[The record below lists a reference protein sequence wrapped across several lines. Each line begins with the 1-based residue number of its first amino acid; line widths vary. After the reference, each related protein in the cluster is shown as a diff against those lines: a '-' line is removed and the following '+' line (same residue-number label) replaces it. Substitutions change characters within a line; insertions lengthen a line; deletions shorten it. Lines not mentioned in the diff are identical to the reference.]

1 MLTGLLENAN
11 IRKGRVLICKKWGRS
26 DVVFLRRGMKMI
38 QHLDR
43 GVILIRDRTGVIYLG
58 KDPGSEI

>member
-1 MLTGLLENAN
+1 
-11 IRKGRVLICKKWGRS
+11 
-26 DVVFLRRGMKMI
+26 MKMI

-43 GVILIRDRTGVIYLG
+43 GAILTVLIHDGTGVIYLG